1 MIRIDLNAD
10 AGEVMD
16 LKQQDELLRFVTSVN
31 IACGGHAGDERTMRA
46 TIDQARRHGL
56 AIGAHP
62 SFPDRE
68 NFGRIHL
75 ALPPKTVSAF
85 VADQVQA
92 LAKLAPEIRHV
103 KPHGAL
109 YNSAAR
115 DAVLAAAIARGVAPV
130 SRDLILV
137 GLAGSIMLDVFR
149 DAGFRTFAEAFAER
163 RYETDGSLRARRHAD
178 ALISDPEDA
187 ALQAL
192 SIARDGC
199 VIACDGSR
207 IPVRADTLCIHGD
220 SPGAAAIAS
229 RIRTVLEAA
238 GIQVASA

>member
-10 AGEVMD
+10 AGED
-16 LKQQDELLRFVTSVN
+16 LDLERQDQLLRSVTSVN

-46 TIDQARRHGL
+46 TVEQARRYEL

-68 NFGRIHL
+68 NFGRIDL
-75 ALPPKTVSAF
+75 LLPPDVVSKF
-85 VADQVQA
+85 VEDQVQA

-115 DAVLAAAIARGVAPV
+115 DANLAAAIAGGVARI

-137 GLAGSIMLDVFR
+137 GLAGSTMLDVFR
-149 DAGFRTFAEAFAER
+149 HAGFRVFAEAFAER
-163 RYETDGSLRARRHAD
+163 RYEPDGTLRARRHAD
-178 ALISDPEDA
+178 ALISDPDEA

-192 SIARDGC
+192 SIARDGY
-199 VIACDGSR
+199 VMTSGGSR
-207 IPVRADTLCIHGD
+207 ISVRADTLCIHGD

-229 RIRTVLEAA
+229 RIRTVLEDA
-238 GIQVASA
+238 GIRVGPA